1 MAAGRSDTRLRPS
14 LLDRLI
20 LPLAWD
26 RGDRGRTIGV
36 TELRDSLQRDLGWLL
51 NTYCPLAGGEL
62 DGLPEAQ
69 SSNLAYGLSDFSSV
83 SWSDEVQLKA
93 IAREIEEA
101 IRRFEPRLRASSVRV
116 LPIAADKEKI
126 PRELPHFRIEAVLDV
141 DPVTEPV
148 AFDADVDPIAS
159 RLSIRGNA

>member
-36 TELRDSLQRDLGWLL
+36 NELRDSVQRDLGWLL
-51 NTYCPLAGGEL
+51 NTYCPFSGQL
-62 DGLPEAQ
+62 DGLPEVQ
-69 SSNLAYGLSDFSSV
+69 NSNLAFGLSDFSSV
-83 SWSDEVQLKA
+83 SWTDEVQLKV

-116 LPIAADKEKI
+116 IPIAAEKDKI
-126 PRELPHFRIEAVLDV
+126 PRELPHFRIEAVLDM

-159 RLSIRGNA
+159 RLSIRGTA

>member
-26 RGDRGRTIGV
+26 RGDRARTIGLN
-36 TELRDSLQRDLGWLL
+36 ELRDSVQRDLGWLL
-51 NTYCPLAGGEL
+51 NTYCALSGEL
-62 DGLPEAQ
+62 DGLPEVQ
-69 SSNLAYGLSDFSSV
+69 NSTLAYGLSDFSSV
-83 SWSDEVQLKA
+83 SWTDEAQLKV
-93 IAREIEEA
+93 IAREIEEQ

-116 LPIAADKEKI
+116 VPIAADKDQV